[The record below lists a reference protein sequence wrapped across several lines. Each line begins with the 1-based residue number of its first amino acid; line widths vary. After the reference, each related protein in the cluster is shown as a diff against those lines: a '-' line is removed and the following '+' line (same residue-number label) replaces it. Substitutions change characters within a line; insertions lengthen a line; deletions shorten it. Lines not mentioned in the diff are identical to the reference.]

1 MSMDNRTEDRSETM
15 RNDGLYVGIAGMS
28 LLNGMHFSPYFDPIF
43 ILLRPFAP
51 SFFITSP
58 ILMFYFTSLFIS
70 ALTLVLGG
78 VGAAIYERGQ
88 GLARSNATSLWIWL
102 GGVMALTL
110 PTIFA
115 MAAR

>member
-1 MSMDNRTEDRSETM
+1 MSDERAEQLRH
-15 RNDGLYVGIAGMS
+15 DGLYIGIAGVS
-28 LLNGMHFSPYFDPIF
+28 LLNGMHFSPYFDPVF

-58 ILMFYFTSLFIS
+58 VLMFYFTSLFIS

-78 VGAAIYERGQ
+78 VGAAIRDRAK
-88 GLARSNATSLWIWL
+88 GLQKSDATSLFIWL
-102 GGVMALTL
+102 GGVLALTL
-110 PTIFA
+110 PTIFR

>member
-1 MSMDNRTEDRSETM
+1 MSDERAEKLRH
-15 RNDGLYVGIAGMS
+15 DGLYIGIAGVS

-51 SFFITSP
+51 GFFITSP

-70 ALTLVLGG
+70 ATTLVLGG
-78 VGAAIYERGQ
+78 VGAAIYERSKGI
-88 GLARSNATSLWIWL
+88 ARSDATSLWIWL
-102 GGVMALTL
+102 GGVLALTL
-110 PTIFA
+110 PTIFR